1 MPFPWGRKT
10 PETQGQRFFIWNMT
24 EFPDVLF
31 FTVNFPGAPPGGGR
45 LARTMAMIQ
54 HIDDAKCVGC
64 GVCVQKCPLDTI
76 RLNEQG
82 KAFIAYP
89 DDCMTCFV
97 CERLCPAGAIFVHP
111 FKEKLPPVFPG
122 PRYEAVEGNDLRDK
136 EVYHA

>member
-1 MPFPWGRKT
+1 
-10 PETQGQRFFIWNMT
+10 
-24 EFPDVLF
+24 
-31 FTVNFPGAPPGGGR
+31 
-45 LARTMAMIQ
+45 MIQ
-54 HIDDAKCVGC
+54 HIDDAKCIGC
-64 GVCVQKCPLDTI
+64 GVCVQKCPLATI

>member
-1 MPFPWGRKT
+1 
-10 PETQGQRFFIWNMT
+10 
-24 EFPDVLF
+24 
-31 FTVNFPGAPPGGGR
+31 
-45 LARTMAMIQ
+45 MIQ

-82 KAFIAYP
+82 KA
-89 DDCMTCFV
+89 
-97 CERLCPAGAIFVHP
+97 CPAGAIFVHP

-122 PRYEAVEGNDLRDK
+122 PRYDAVEGNDLRDK

>member
-1 MPFPWGRKT
+1 
-10 PETQGQRFFIWNMT
+10 
-24 EFPDVLF
+24 
-31 FTVNFPGAPPGGGR
+31 
-45 LARTMAMIQ
+45 MIQ
-54 HIDDAKCVGC
+54 HIDDALCVGC
-64 GVCVQKCPLDTI
+64 GVCVQKCPLDAI
-76 RLNEQG
+76 RLNAEG

-122 PRYEAVEGNDLRDK
+122 SRYDAVEGNDLRDK

>member
-1 MPFPWGRKT
+1 MKLV
-10 PETQGQRFFIWNMT
+10 Q
-24 EFPDVLF
+24 
-31 FTVNFPGAPPGGGR
+31 AYAGGGR
-45 LARTMAMIQ
+45 TTDEDNGDMIQ
-54 HIDDAKCVGC
+54 HIDDSKCVGC

-97 CERLCPAGAIFVHP
+97 CERLCPAKAIFVHP

-122 PRYEAVEGNDLRDK
+122 PQYEAVEGNDLRDK